1 MIELL
6 QASPALWMTTVGL
19 FSLLVGSFL
28 NVVIHRLPLMMQA
41 GWRQEC
47 RLLLELPEQNAPAIS
62 LLRPRSQC
70 PGCSHP
76 IAWYDNI
83 PVLSYLM
90 LQGRC
95 RRCGQRISPRYPVVE
110 LLTALLSVVVAW
122 QMGFGLAGMSAIV
135 LTWAL
140 VALSGIDLD
149 HQLLPDSITLPALW
163 AGLLLSLA
171 DGGVTPTEAIIGAA
185 AGYLALWLVFHG
197 FRLVTGKE
205 GMGHGD
211 FKLLAVFG
219 AWLGWESLPLII
231 LLSSVVGAVMGGL
244 LMASGALRRDQP
256 MPFGPFIA
264 AAGWIAL
271 LWGDAIWHTYL
282 AFSGLQAG

>member
-6 QASPALWMTTVGL
+6 QASPALWMTTVGV

-70 PGCSHP
+70 PGCSQP

-122 QMGFGLAGMSAIV
+122 QLGFGLAGMSAIV

-185 AGYLALWLVFHG
+185 AGYLSLWLVFHG
-197 FRLVTGKE
+197 FRLLTGKE

-271 LWGDAIWHTYL
+271 LWGDAIWHAYL

>member
-70 PGCSHP
+70 PGCSQP
-76 IAWYDNI
+76 IAWYDNV

-90 LQGRC
+90 LQGR
-95 RRCGQRISPRYPVVE
+95 S
-110 LLTALLSVVVAW
+110 ALLSVVVAW
-122 QMGFGLAGMSAIV
+122 QLGFGLAGMSAIV

-185 AGYLALWLVFHG
+185 AGYLSLWLVFHG
-197 FRLVTGKE
+197 FRLLTGKE